1 MYAFRGEQTA
11 PISPTATQ
19 AQLKA
24 AIELLHSVREITV
37 AYSAGSAACSA
48 AGTVITLTNPRN
60 MGDLPAA
67 AVENGLT
74 LQTLGVQTATCSATQ
89 TLEIQTA
96 TCTATTGTYTLTANS
111 QTTGAIAFGA
121 SGATVRS
128 ALVALS
134 SVTDAVV
141 VFSSGVAACSGAGA
155 GIRVTFTK
163 EFGDLADM
171 TAGTAALGNALEVQ
185 TLTCTATSGTFTLT
199 FGSQTTGALSYA
211 ATALV
216 VQNALETLSTV

>member
-24 AIELLHSVREITV
+24 AIELLHSVREVTV

-48 AGTVITLTNPRN
+48 AGNVITLTYPRN

-96 TCTATTGTYTLTANS
+96 TCAATAGTFTLTFNS

-121 SGATVRS
+121 SAATVRS

-141 VFSSGVAACSGAGA
+141 VFSTGVAACSGAGV

-216 VQNALETLSTV
+216 V